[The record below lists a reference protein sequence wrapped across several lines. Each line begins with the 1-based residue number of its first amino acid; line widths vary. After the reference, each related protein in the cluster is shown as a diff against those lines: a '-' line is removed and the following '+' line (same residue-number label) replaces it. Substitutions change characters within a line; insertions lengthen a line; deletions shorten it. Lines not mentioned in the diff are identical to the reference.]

1 MLYMNASKRPR
12 AGFTLIELLV
22 VIAIIAIL
30 AAILF
35 PVFAKV
41 REKARQT
48 TCVSN
53 EKEIGLAILM
63 YADDYDDCY
72 NPNADFGTSPEENA
86 DWTTL
91 VQPYIVSGGN
101 NNYQFT
107 GGIFQCPSLAAING
121 NGDGPTQIP
130 GGQYVLRGDVFVN
143 EGAQTPS
150 QKITFT
156 PNTVV
161 ENQVPDPANRIG
173 LWETGADGVT
183 SATFSWSAGWNFSS
197 NNTFGVDM
205 TPTNWVSAAGNYTS
219 LNSSALDGDC
229 DLAANNFAWGGGG
242 TTSSATPGN
251 AGANGCL
258 SFPRYRHIGMA
269 NFWFLDGHVKSLRK
283 GSLNFTSQVFIPGL
297 CYQNNNPGSGQ
308 TAIKACPSTSPVA
321 PY

>member
-63 YADDYDDCY
+63 YADDYDSSY
-72 NPNADFGTSPEENA
+72 NPNSDFGTAPEENC

-107 GGIFQCPSLAAING
+107 GGVFQCPSLNAING
-121 NGDGPTQIP
+121 NGDGPADVP
-130 GGQYVLRGDVFVN
+130 GGQYVIRGDVFVN
-143 EGAQTPS
+143 EGAQTPT
-150 QKITFT
+150 QKIQNWAV
-156 PNTVV
+156 PVVPVV
-161 ENQVPDPANRIG
+161 ENQIPDPANRIG
-173 LWETGADGVT
+173 LWEVGADGLT
-183 SATFSWSAGWNFSS
+183 SASFSWSAGWNFSS
-197 NNTFGVDM
+197 NNTYGVDM
-205 TPTNWVSAAGNYTS
+205 TPTNWVTAGGNYTS
-219 LNSSALDGDC
+219 LNTAGQLGDC
-229 DLAANNFAWGGGG
+229 DVPINQFNWGGGE
-242 TTSSATPGN
+242 
-251 AGANGCL
+251 AGFQTGCM

-283 GSLNFTSQVFIPGL
+283 GSLNFTNNVFIPGI
-297 CYQNNNPGSGQ
+297 CYQNNNLGSGQ
-308 TAIKACPSTSPVA
+308 SAIKACPSTSPVA